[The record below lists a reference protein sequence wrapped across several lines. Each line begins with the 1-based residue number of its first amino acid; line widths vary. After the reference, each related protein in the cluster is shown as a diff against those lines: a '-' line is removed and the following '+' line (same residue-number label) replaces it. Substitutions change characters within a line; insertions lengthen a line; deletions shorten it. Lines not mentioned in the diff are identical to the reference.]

1 MFRNEQQSYIN
12 LLKNYLETIYDNG
25 IAETMFHKLMA
36 QLEFT
41 RSISEIHIKAYF
53 DINTKEI
60 AKHGIGSLL
69 MEIFDLNS

>member
-1 MFRNEQQSYIN
+1 
-12 LLKNYLETIYDNG
+12 
-25 IAETMFHKLMA
+25 MA